1 MPEHRFLCQQS
12 SELAAF
18 QNIIKP
24 CGQAINFSDKQ
35 RFKNSNYGR
44 RIQSFRFA
52 RYAKNKYLIFSL
64 SGAVIFSLIM
74 ISLVL
79 MCIISACVAKL
90 QRTRSK
96 KYAPEHSYG
105 TYPKGEKPYLKD
117 LQFINEKYAKKAWYP
132 QVFLFQ
138 P

>member
-1 MPEHRFLCQQS
+1 MGRTLS
-12 SELAAF
+12 NLADR
-18 QNIIKP
+18 QLIS
-24 CGQAINFSDKQ
+24 AISRDSK
-35 RFKNSNYGR
+35 
-44 RIQSFRFA
+44 IQIMDEE
-52 RYAKNKYLIFSL
+52 YKV

-79 MCIISACVAKL
+79 MCIISACIAKL

-132 QVFLFQ
+132 QVFLIE

>member
-1 MPEHRFLCQQS
+1 MDEDYKVSGLQDTQ
-12 SELAAF
+12 
-18 QNIIKP
+18 
-24 CGQAINFSDKQ
+24 
-35 RFKNSNYGR
+35 
-44 RIQSFRFA
+44 
-52 RYAKNKYLIFSL
+52 KNKYSLFSL

-117 LQFINEKYAKKAWYP
+117 LQFINEKYAKKAWYLL
-132 QVFLFQ
+132 VFPYPTLKTLNTLKKRHHTTK
-138 P
+138 